1 MYKFKENFFIFII
14 SFILSFCIIGNSY
27 AIVPSGSLNYQ
38 GIDVSNWQ
46 GYINYNEVKNAGIE
60 VVYIKASQGSNIK
73 DPYFEINYENAKA
86 AGLKVGFYHFL
97 TATNEEE
104 AIQEANFFAS
114 VISGKV
120 PDCKLVLDYEVFHGV
135 GTQEINAI
143 ARAFMEKVKELTN
156 KEIILYS
163 DLSNARDTFNEELAQ
178 DYELWLAYYGDY
190 NSLTNV
196 RTNWEEY
203 IGIQYS
209 DRGRING
216 INANVD
222 RDLFIESIF
231 LSDENVTEINSSG
244 TILDTYNT
252 ETVFYIVKSGN
263 TLSQIASIY
272 GTTVQEIAAIN
283 GITNVNLI
291 FPGETLRI
299 HTNSTINGSED
310 RQMNEIIYTVE
321 RGNTLSQIARSYN
334 VTVESLVELNN
345 IQNPNLIY
353 PGEKIRIKESDSDY
367 LNPVKN
373 TNNEYYIVKSGD
385 TLYSIARKNGTTV
398 AQILQK
404 NTIPNPNLIFPGQ
417 RIRL

>member
-1 MYKFKENFFIFII
+1 M
-14 SFILSFCIIGNSY
+14 
-27 AIVPSGSLNYQ
+27 
-38 GIDVSNWQ
+38 
-46 GYINYNEVKNAGIE
+46 
-60 VVYIKASQGSNIK
+60 
-73 DPYFEINYENAKA
+73 
-86 AGLKVGFYHFL
+86 
-97 TATNEEE
+97 
-104 AIQEANFFAS
+104 
-114 VISGKV
+114 
-120 PDCKLVLDYEVFHGV
+120 
-135 GTQEINAI
+135 
-143 ARAFMEKVKELTN
+143 
-156 KEIILYS
+156 
-163 DLSNARDTFNEELAQ
+163 
-178 DYELWLAYYGDY
+178 
-190 NSLTNV
+190 
-196 RTNWEEY
+196 
-203 IGIQYS
+203 
-209 DRGRING
+209 
-216 INANVD
+216 
-222 RDLFIESIF
+222 
-231 LSDENVTEINSSG
+231 
-244 TILDTYNT
+244 
-252 ETVFYIVKSGN
+252 
-263 TLSQIASIY
+263 
-272 GTTVQEIAAIN
+272 QEIAAIN